1 MKKIITSSIAS
12 AILGFALG
20 VQPVAAQ
27 NNIHEVFKN
36 KGTKSALEVNAP
48 RLRDHILKRSVAL
61 SDWYALPASELQPVN
76 LKAVATAK
84 NRAGFRELRVRE
96 FSYIGDCGYSHG
108 GQDAGVGTPITA
120 MADFASD
127 IANSILDQAAL
138 TGSVIDSLAIEIHSR
153 PDTEPTGR
161 IPYPRNFFYN
171 VYIDSP
177 ESDATIEQ
185 LVNTA
190 EAKSPL
196 VQFIKGSFVVPFEI
210 ELTPSPRKKVI
221 GGSTLEGFREY
232 IKGKRQAILASE
244 EAAKQRQKQNKGKKD
259 AFQFKETTGPV
270 VRVFPNGIRQLQIQ
284 DKYLINHDNP
294 AYLGG
299 TNLGMTTR
307 EGLLG
312 VLATCIT
319 HIAEVQAAKLNLDVD
334 SLQLEVRGTWDP
346 RSGRPGF
353 ENVPDYPQ
361 DVKFIFRTKTPETLK
376 TVQKWIDVTEK
387 TCPMYNMFK
396 DTQTFE
402 HKVIRIKKK

>member
-1 MKKIITSSIAS
+1 MKKVITTSIIS
-12 AILGFALG
+12 ALFGVALNI
-20 VQPVAAQ
+20 QPVAAQ
-27 NNIHEVFKN
+27 NNVHEIFKN
-36 KGTKSALEVNAP
+36 KATKAALEVNAP
-48 RLRDHILKRSVAL
+48 RLRDHILKRGVAL
-61 SDWYALPASELQPVN
+61 SDWNAIPASELQPVN

-127 IANSILDQAAL
+127 IANSILDEAAL
-138 TGSVIDSLAIEIHSR
+138 TGAIIDSLAIEIHNR
-153 PDTEPTGR
+153 PDTQPTNR
-161 IPYPRNFFYN
+161 IPYPRNFFYT

-177 ESDATIEQ
+177 ESDETIGQ

-196 VQFIKGSFVVPFEI
+196 VQFIKGSYVPPFEI
-210 ELTPSPRKKVI
+210 ELTPSPRKKKI
-221 GGSTLEGFREY
+221 EGSTLEGFREY
-232 IKGKRQAILASE
+232 IKGKRQAILAA
-244 EAAKQRQKQNKGKKD
+244 EAASKKSKGLY
-259 AFQFKETTGPV
+259 QFKEAPGPI

-334 SLQLEVRGTWDP
+334 SLQLEVRGDWDP
-346 RSGRPGF
+346 RAGRPGF
-353 ENVPDYPQ
+353 ENVPSYPQ
-361 DVKFIFRTKTPETLK
+361 NIKFIFRTKTPESLK
-376 TVQKWIDVTEK
+376 TVQNWLDVTEK

-396 DTQTFE
+396 DTQTFD
-402 HKVIRIKKK
+402 HKVIRIKK